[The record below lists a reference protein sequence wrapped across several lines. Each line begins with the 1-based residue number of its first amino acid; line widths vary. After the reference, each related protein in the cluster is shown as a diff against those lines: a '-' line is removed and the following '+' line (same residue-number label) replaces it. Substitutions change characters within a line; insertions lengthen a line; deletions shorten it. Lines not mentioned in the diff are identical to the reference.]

1 MKKEDR
7 TRLILSGE
15 ELKLLKNTTLAIF
28 GIGGV
33 GGVVLETLVRLG
45 IGHIHIV
52 DKDIVEESNF
62 NRQIIATSDYIGRKK
77 IDAAYDRSKKIRE
90 DVCITKKDTFVLKNN
105 IKESLTV
112 DNSVIKIDYIIDCID
127 TVTAKISLIE
137 YAKKNNIKIISCMG
151 TGNKLEPSMLE
162 VSDIYRTSICPLCRV
177 MRRELKKRNI
187 KDLKVVYSKEEPIKN
202 NTRCVGSLPFVPNYA
217 GILIAREVVRE
228 IIKR

>member
-1 MKKEDR
+1 MKKDDR

-77 IDAAYDRSKKIRE
+77 IDTAYDRSKKIRE

-112 DNSVIKIDYIIDCID
+112 DNRVIKIDYIIDCID

-151 TGNKLEPSMLE
+151 TGYKLEPSMLE

-187 KDLKVVYSKEEPIKN
+187 KDLKVVYSREEPIKN
-202 NTRCVGSLPFVPNYA
+202 KTKCVGSLPFVPNYA

-228 IIKR
+228 IINR